1 MRVLHI
7 LNELRPSGAETM
19 LRAASGFWR
28 SRGIRGEILIT
39 GESRGEY
46 APCLEQ
52 VGYQLHHLPFQRSI
66 SYLWRVHRF
75 LARNRYDS
83 VHIHCERANFWYALL
98 SFFSGRPQVVRSV
111 HALFPFR
118 GWLRCKRFV
127 QRYAL
132 RRALRVTTVAV
143 GPTVQQVE
151 WMSYR
156 NPSLRIPNW
165 FDSDRYHPVS
175 PRERARARGGFGIPD
190 NVLAV
195 ATVGN
200 CSPVKNH
207 LAVVA
212 AMASLPRQWRVV
224 YLHAGCEDA
233 AREEALL
240 ATRLG
245 VEARFLGTV
254 EDVPA
259 VLAAA
264 DLFVM
269 PSLRE
274 GVGIA
279 ALEALGAGVP
289 ALLADVKGL
298 RDLREAADCEWT
310 APEPDA
316 IAAALVRCFE
326 QNGEALRA
334 RALRTSTRIH
344 ERFGVVRGASQY
356 AELYMAGTGGRP

>member
-7 LNELRPSGAETM
+7 LNKLRPSGAETM
-19 LRAASGFWR
+19 LRAASSFWR
-28 SRGIRGEILIT
+28 SRGIHGEILIT
-39 GESRGEY
+39 GDSFGEF
-46 APCLEQ
+46 APSLEQ
-52 VGYQLHHLPFQRSI
+52 AGYRLHHLPFQRSI
-66 SYLWRVHRF
+66 SYLWRVRQF
-75 LARNRYDS
+75 LAGNRYDT

-98 SFFSGRPQVVRSV
+98 AFFSGRPRVVRSV

-118 GWLRCKRFV
+118 GWLRCKRFA

-132 RRALRVTTVAV
+132 RRTLRVTTVAV

-151 WMSYR
+151 WTSYR

-165 FDSDRYHPVS
+165 FDSDRYRPAS
-175 PRERARARGGFGIPD
+175 PQERATARREFGITD

-200 CSPVKNH
+200 CSPLKNH

-212 AMASLPRQWRVV
+212 AMASLTRQWRVV

-233 AREEALL
+233 AREEAQL
-240 ATRLG
+240 AARLG
-245 VEARFLGTV
+245 VEARFLGAV
-254 EDVPA
+254 EDVSA
-259 VLAAA
+259 VYAAA

-269 PSLRE
+269 PSLHE

-289 ALLADVKGL
+289 ALLADVEGL
-298 RDLREAADCEWT
+298 RDLRDAADCEWT

-326 QNGEALRA
+326 QNGEALRT

-356 AELYMAGTGGRP
+356 AELYLAGTGGRP